1 MSSPPKRQAM
11 KVSEL
16 SQKAGVPLPT
26 IKFYIREKLLPPG
39 ESTAKN
45 QASYGVQHLERL
57 ALIRAL
63 RDDAGLSIEDIG
75 RALRAAD
82 SAKSDF
88 VVAAIDALQHSPP
101 VVVSERSAEFGEA
114 QRLLLEL
121 CRQRGWQVEPSDI
134 SIRDAARA
142 LAIIRRSF
150 PFSPDEYLDV
160 YAEAAEHIAE
170 HEIPAEWQPE
180 TADAALTYAML
191 GTVLFEP
198 FILALR
204 RAAHVSRSRKVRGDP
219 SPRKAAKR
227 PRKTAR

>member
-1 MSSPPKRQAM
+1 
-11 KVSEL
+11 
-16 SQKAGVPLPT
+16 VPLPT

-45 QASYGVQHLERL
+45 QASYGARHLERL
-57 ALIRAL
+57 VLIRAL
-63 RDDAGLSIEDIG
+63 RDDAGLSIEDIA

-82 SAKSDF
+82 GAKRDF

-101 VVVSERSAEFGEA
+101 VSVSERSAEFGDA

-121 CRQRGWQVEPSDI
+121 CRQRGWQVEASDL

-204 RAAHVSRSRKVRGDP
+204 RAAHVSRSRKVRARDA
-219 SPRKAAKR
+219 SPKESRAKR